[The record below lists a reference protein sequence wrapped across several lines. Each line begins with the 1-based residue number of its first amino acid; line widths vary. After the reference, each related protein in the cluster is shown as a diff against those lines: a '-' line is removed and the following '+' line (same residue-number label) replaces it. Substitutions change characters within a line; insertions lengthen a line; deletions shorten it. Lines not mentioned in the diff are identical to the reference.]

1 MQTSSALS
9 SDWKILIQTFNAIEV
24 LINMCIPYYDK
35 LYPIQELFAGDFDK
49 TILGSIKSWLIQVV
63 DIEKT
68 EKEQRFV
75 IRRGVDSTLDT
86 WNETYNCLPDLLSQ
100 LAEDELAKLRENVR
114 TCGLI
119 YFPLVGYLL
128 RIPKREVETPD
139 IQLSGLEFAFT
150 DNEMAYY
157 RNETTRALDQRYGDV
172 MYAIV
177 DAETTIMHHLQDRLL
192 IHTQNILR
200 ATKFVAKMDC
210 LCAFAIAAKHM
221 EWTRPKLENEN
232 CIHIRN
238 GRHPIQQTV
247 CTNIIKN
254 SFYANTSEHRITL
267 LTGPNGSGKSIYMK
281 QIALVIYLTHI
292 GSYIPAEEAAISVF
306 DAIHILTGTNS
317 FRRENCSTYMMAL
330 HMASVAL
337 RNSTGRTLII
347 LDEFANSVNKL
358 ELDALTIAMAE
369 FLLKKNESPYTII
382 ATHNNEILR
391 RLQMH
396 GPRVQYLTMKTIP
409 HEGRMLCLYEAI
421 NGLNLRSEAISTAS
435 DTGLPRKIID
445 RALALK
451 GYFGTMPTTRM
462 KIKTKKVKEALR
474 LLHETDTSSGEMI
487 LSKVFNSS
495 LH

>member
-1 MQTSSALS
+1 MLCHCFS
-9 SDWKILIQTFNAIEV
+9 
-24 LINMCIPYYDK
+24 
-35 LYPIQELFAGDFDK
+35 
-49 TILGSIKSWLIQVV
+49 
-63 DIEKT
+63 
-68 EKEQRFV
+68 
-75 IRRGVDSTLDT
+75 
-86 WNETYNCLPDLLSQ
+86 
-100 LAEDELAKLRENVR
+100 
-114 TCGLI
+114 
-119 YFPLVGYLL
+119 
-128 RIPKREVETPD
+128 
-139 IQLSGLEFAFT
+139 
-150 DNEMAYY
+150 
-157 RNETTRALDQRYGDV
+157 
-172 MYAIV
+172 
-177 DAETTIMHHLQDRLL
+177 
-192 IHTQNILR
+192 
-200 ATKFVAKMDC
+200 